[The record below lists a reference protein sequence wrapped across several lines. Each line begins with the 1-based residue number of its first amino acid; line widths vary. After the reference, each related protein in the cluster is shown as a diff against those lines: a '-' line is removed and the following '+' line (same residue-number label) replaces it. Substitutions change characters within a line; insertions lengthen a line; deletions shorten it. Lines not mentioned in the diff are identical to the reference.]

1 MKLFHDMGGCWL
13 SYLTPLSTT
22 LQLYGGFQDMYCSFV
37 CLFIHYAAL
46 RFYRLKCW
54 YLNNQF
60 KPQGFYRLKCWYPNN
75 QFKPQGFVVFSI
87 SIFHFFFIYKFFRG
101 LIRIVAFGPFCGT
114 NTIVLSIWNVLVNVC
129 WSLQPLVHTNK
140 NSKSWFHWISVK
152 YHRYRNTRHPVLINR
167 KWQIDKIILRMINPY
182 STQYIKDWVHFISS
196 CANFRS
202 FINNQNNLLNFF
214 YFCFVAFLL

>member
-60 KPQGFYRLKCWYPNN
+60 KPQGF
-75 QFKPQGFVVFSI
+75 VVFSI
-87 SIFHFFFIYKFFRG
+87 SIYKFFRR